1 MKKRSCLETT
11 SFNFGCALW
20 QHWTETRLVFS
31 LAVTQNLLRAPLII
45 GAWYYFARFMFD
57 VFYVMLC
64 GELAEGSKA
73 SWMTTP
79 PLQGCMREI
88 ASLGHSGYRDAT
100 PEWPHWPLHQEHH
113 GPNRRGTPLSAET
126 NGCHIRSGT
135 LNSPAIVQTSNIS
148 DKLALKD
155 TCSST
160 CLALRD

>member
-100 PEWPHWPLHQEHH
+100 PEWASLATPPGAPRAEQAWYTIVCRDQRMPYTFWYSELPRHCSNFEHF
-113 GPNRRGTPLSAET
+113 RQIGT
-126 NGCHIRSGT
+126 
-135 LNSPAIVQTSNIS
+135 
-148 DKLALKD
+148 
-155 TCSST
+155 
-160 CLALRD
+160 